1 MSYESLERVLQMAYV
16 QASTGKGHE
25 RHGDARPLGEQIS
38 FVIEKHVESYL
49 LWQAVKKIVESQRLD
64 RLDKGA
70 VIRKLLGAIA
80 INYIAMR
87 IIALRWDAADDDSS
101 E

>member
-25 RHGDARPLGEQIS
+25 RHGDDRPFEKQIS
-38 FVIEKHVESYL
+38 FVIEKHVASYL
-49 LWQAVKKIVESQRLD
+49 LGQAVKKIIESQRLD
-64 RLDKGA
+64 KQA
-70 VIRKLLGAIA
+70 AIRELLGA